1 MTPAQLRD
9 VGRVVLTGCGT
20 ALHAAM
26 IGEYLIEA
34 LAQIPK
40 LTEEEIVS

>member
-1 MTPAQLRD
+1 M
-9 VGRVVLTGCGT
+9 GRVVLTGCGT

-34 LAQIPK
+34 LAQIPTK
-40 LTEEEIVS
+40 WNTPASFATATPR